1 MRMGR
6 IQCPPARGDDEL
18 NSRGLQIGAAALATL
33 AISFTCALIFEISP
47 ISSDQPPRTEQT
59 VMTDE
64 PMQINDDADPEDPV
78 IEDGTHPLTADDFA
92 RDASEGVYQERQTE
106 SGPGSILIMPD
117 PGPFIMYHV
126 GEPEN

>member
-1 MRMGR
+1 
-6 IQCPPARGDDEL
+6 
-18 NSRGLQIGAAALATL
+18 
-33 AISFTCALIFEISP
+33 
-47 ISSDQPPRTEQT
+47 
-59 VMTDE
+59 MTDE

-92 RDASEGVYQERQTE
+92 RDASEGVYQERQAE